1 MGILPGSNNEGGER
15 IVRQWLNHSA
25 PTGEAERLE
34 TDAGRVWKPHL
45 GFLEANGSNTA
56 TGVTLGR
63 RIGDRIYP
71 ER

>member
-1 MGILPGSNNEGGER
+1 MGILPGSDNEGGER
-15 IVRQWLNHSA
+15 IVRRWLNYYA
-25 PTGEAERLE
+25 PTGEAERME

-45 GFLEANGSNTA
+45 GFLEANG

-63 RIGDRIYP
+63 CIGDRIYP